1 MKTKATE
8 IDIFH
13 RLLDRARPLLLGARA
28 PASAYRPATIPSR
41 IRYAAIAKPTGL
53 RDALVWLPQPR
64 SEVLCP
70 VPVVWR

>member
-8 IDIFH
+8 IDVFH
-13 RLLDRARPLLLGARA
+13 RLLDRARPLLLRTRT
-28 PASAYRPATIPSR
+28 PACAYRPATIPSR

-53 RDALVWLPQPR
+53 HDAHIWLPQAR